1 VEFQQLRDLLLDYSS
16 VAIQPLHKN
25 PSAKSIVFQK
35 SVVSSDN
42 STEKEIIRKA
52 EESHELSAENPA
64 LMSSDE
70 KIKHNTEGEVEQEG
84 LLGPYPE
91 NVAAEQLENKNSLS
105 SRQIEIEPLVLRGPG
120 PGSFFFG
127 ALQHVYNEQGMHMR
141 NNSMLENAG
150 PSVIMEMLHESL
162 ERYTKEVD
170 SRRSLATY
178 SFAFIVMLRQL
189 VYSIF
194 C

>member
-1 VEFQQLRDLLLDYSS
+1 
-16 VAIQPLHKN
+16 
-25 PSAKSIVFQK
+25 
-35 SVVSSDN
+35 
-42 STEKEIIRKA
+42 
-52 EESHELSAENPA
+52 
-64 LMSSDE
+64 
-70 KIKHNTEGEVEQEG
+70 
-84 LLGPYPE
+84 
-91 NVAAEQLENKNSLS
+91 
-105 SRQIEIEPLVLRGPG
+105 
-120 PGSFFFG
+120 
-127 ALQHVYNEQGMHMR
+127 MHMR